1 MMSRT
6 FPMMCCQTVSLEAIV
21 SGLATGW
28 ASPYLA
34 QLTSAEADIPLKL
47 TDTEASWVAS
57 LLNLG
62 RLIGALLGALCQGKN
77 PSPLLP
83 LLETRFI
90 NHNLE
95 RFIQINL
102 FNSAKFAA

>member
-1 MMSRT
+1 MMSRS
-6 FPMMCCQTVSLEAIV
+6 FPMIHHAPVSLEAIV

-62 RLIGALLGALCQGKN
+62 RLIGALFGAFCQGKN
-77 PSPLLP
+77 HLPLLP

-90 NHNLE
+90 DHNLE
-95 RFIQINL
+95 
-102 FNSAKFAA
+102 K